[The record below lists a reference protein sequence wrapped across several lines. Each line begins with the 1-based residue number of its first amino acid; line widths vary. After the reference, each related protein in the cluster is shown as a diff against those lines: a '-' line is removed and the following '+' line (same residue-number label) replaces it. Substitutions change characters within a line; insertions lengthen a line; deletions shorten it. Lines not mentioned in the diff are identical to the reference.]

1 MHKIIK
7 SDGKKHNVT
16 VETDGAAS
24 ICIWQEN
31 PNDAPEMVMLFS
43 ERMARKT
50 LKALKAAAEEIG
62 WEV

>member
-7 SDGKKHNVT
+7 SDGRKHNVT
-16 VETDGAAS
+16 VETDRDCS

-31 PNDAPEMVMLFS
+31 PDCDSEMVMLFS

-50 LKALKAAAEEIG
+50 LKALKAAAKELG